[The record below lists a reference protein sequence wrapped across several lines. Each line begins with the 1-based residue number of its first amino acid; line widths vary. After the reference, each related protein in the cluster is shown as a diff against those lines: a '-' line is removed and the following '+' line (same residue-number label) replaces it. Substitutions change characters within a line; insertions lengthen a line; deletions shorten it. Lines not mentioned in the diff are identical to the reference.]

1 MFVKRS
7 ILNIFLYLCIING
20 LENQYVYSNS
30 IIHLKTYNIIYMT
43 TSEFIIQFRESDP
56 RRLALQASRYPDVD
70 MPFALNQIQGW
81 QTAQR
86 KLPSWA
92 ACDGVV
98 YPPHLNMEQCSSEP
112 TARYKQQVARRWVEA
127 VQPDA
132 ATCMTDLTGGFGV
145 DFSFTSRCFD
155 CATYVERNA
164 SLCEVVGANLPR
176 LGIQNAQVECAEAEA
191 VLERMEPQT
200 MIFLDP
206 ARRDEHGAK
215 TVLIADCTPDVCQLL
230 PSLMEKSQFVMLKL
244 SPMLDWHKAIVDLDG
259 KVREVHIVSVDG
271 ECKELLLVLSPDGK
285 PEVQVFCVDIQSRP
299 DSEGQYPR
307 SEFVYSIGG
316 EAEPQPTNST
326 FNIQNSKLPSAT
338 NLTLNIEHLTLNI
351 NNSTF
356 LFEPNASIM
365 KAGCFDEIARAYGV
379 SAVSRNSHLFL
390 SDEPVDGF
398 PGRTFAI
405 DAVTTMNK
413 RQLRQTLS
421 GMKQANIAVRNFPLS
436 VAELRKRLK
445 LNDGGDTYIFATTT
459 SDGDHILMITHKTK
473 K

>member
-1 MFVKRS
+1 
-7 ILNIFLYLCIING
+7 
-20 LENQYVYSNS
+20 
-30 IIHLKTYNIIYMT
+30 MT
-43 TSEFIIQFRESDP
+43 TSEFVKQFRQADP
-56 RRLALQASRYPDVD
+56 RKLALQASRYPDVD
-70 MPFALNQIQGW
+70 MPYALNQIQGW

-112 TARYKQQVARRWVEA
+112 TARYKQQVARRWAERIPNA
-127 VQPDA
+127 SR
-132 ATCMTDLTGGFGV
+132 TSMTDLTGGFGV

-176 LGIQNAQVECAEAEA
+176 LGIRNATVECAEAEA
-191 VLERMEPQT
+191 VLKQTEPQT

-230 PSLMEKSQFVMLKL
+230 PRLMEKSQFVMLKL

-259 KVREVHIVSVDG
+259 KVREVHIVSADG
-271 ECKELLLVLSPDGK
+271 ECKELLLVLAPDGK

-307 SEFVYSIGG
+307 NEFVYSIGG

-356 LFEPNASIM
+356 LFEPNASVM

-390 SDEPVDGF
+390 SDREIDGF
-398 PGRTFAI
+398 PGRSFAI

-445 LNDGGDTYIFATTT
+445 LSDGGDTYIFATTT
-459 SDGDHILMITHKTK
+459 SEGDHILMLTHKTK

>member
-1 MFVKRS
+1 
-7 ILNIFLYLCIING
+7 
-20 LENQYVYSNS
+20 
-30 IIHLKTYNIIYMT
+30 MT
-43 TSEFIIQFRESDP
+43 TSEFVKQFRQADP
-56 RRLALQASRYPDVD
+56 RKLALQASRYPDVD
-70 MPFALNQIQGW
+70 MPYALNQIQGW
-81 QTAQR
+81 QTALR

-98 YPPHLNMEQCSSEP
+98 YPPHLNMEQCSSEA
-112 TARYKQQVARRWVEA
+112 TARYKQQVARRWAERIPNA
-127 VQPDA
+127 SR
-132 ATCMTDLTGGFGV
+132 TSMTDLTGGFGV

-176 LGIQNAQVECAEAEA
+176 LGIRNAQVECAEAEA
-191 VLERMEPQT
+191 VLEQMEPQT

-230 PSLMEKSQFVMLKL
+230 PCLMQKSQFVMLKL

-259 KVREVHIVSVDG
+259 KVREVHIVSADG
-271 ECKELLLVLSPDGK
+271 ECKELLLVLAPDGT
-285 PEVQVFCVDIQSRP
+285 PEVQVFCVDILSKP
-299 DSEGQYPR
+299 DSQGVYPR
-307 SEFVYSIGG
+307 SEFVYSIATNVQ
-316 EAEPQPTNST
+316 EEVMENNSKSENSTSAQPTNST
-326 FNIQNSKLPSAT
+326 FNIQHSTLPPAT
-338 NLTLNIEHLTLNI
+338 
-351 NNSTF
+351 NSTF
-356 LFEPNASIM
+356 NIQHSTFLYEPNASVM

-379 SAVSRNSHLFL
+379 SAISRNSHLFL
-390 SDEPVDGF
+390 SDREIDGF
-398 PGRTFAI
+398 PGRSFAI

-459 SDGDHILMITHKTK
+459 SEGDHILMLTHKTK

>member
-1 MFVKRS
+1 
-7 ILNIFLYLCIING
+7 
-20 LENQYVYSNS
+20 
-30 IIHLKTYNIIYMT
+30 MT
-43 TSEFIIQFRESDP
+43 TSEFVKQFRQADP
-56 RRLALQASRYPDVD
+56 RKLALQASRYPDVD
-70 MPFALNQIQGW
+70 MPYALNQIQGW
-81 QTAQR
+81 QTALR

-98 YPPHLNMEQCSSEP
+98 YPPHLNMEQCSSEA
-112 TARYKQQVARRWVEA
+112 TARYKQQVARRWAERIPNA
-127 VQPDA
+127 SR
-132 ATCMTDLTGGFGV
+132 TSMTDLTGGFGV

-164 SLCEVVGANLPR
+164 SLCDVVGANLPR
-176 LGIQNAQVECAEAEA
+176 LGIQNAQVKCAEAEA
-191 VLERMEPQT
+191 VLEQMEPQT

-230 PSLMEKSQFVMLKL
+230 PSLMQKSQFVMLKL

-259 KVREVHIVSVDG
+259 KVREVHIVSADG
-271 ECKELLLVLSPDGK
+271 ECKELLLVLAPDGK

-356 LFEPNASIM
+356 LYEPNASVM

-379 SAVSRNSHLFL
+379 SAISRNSHLFL
-390 SDEPVDGF
+390 SDHETDGF

-445 LNDGGDTYIFATTT
+445 LSDGGDTYIFATTT
-459 SDGDHILMITHKTK
+459 SDGDHILMLTHKTK

>member
-1 MFVKRS
+1 
-7 ILNIFLYLCIING
+7 
-20 LENQYVYSNS
+20 
-30 IIHLKTYNIIYMT
+30 
-43 TSEFIIQFRESDP
+43 
-56 RRLALQASRYPDVD
+56 
-70 MPFALNQIQGW
+70 MPYALNQIQGW

-112 TARYKQQVARRWVEA
+112 TARYKQQVARLWAERIPNA
-127 VQPDA
+127 SR
-132 ATCMTDLTGGFGV
+132 TSMTDLTGGFGV

-164 SLCEVVGANLPR
+164 SLCDVVSANLPR
-176 LGIQNAQVECAEAEA
+176 LGIQNATVKCAEAEA
-191 VLERMEPQT
+191 VLEQMEPQT

-230 PSLMEKSQFVMLKL
+230 PRLMQKSQFVMLKL

-259 KVREVHIVSVDG
+259 KVREVHIVSADG
-271 ECKELLLVLSPDGK
+271 ECKELLLVLASDGK
-285 PEVQVFCVDIQSRP
+285 PEVQVFCVDILSKP

-307 SEFVYSIGG
+307 SEFVYSIATNAQ
-316 EAEPQPTNST
+316 EEMVENNSKLENSTSAQPTNST
-326 FNIQNSKLPSAT
+326 FNIQHSTLPPAT
-338 NLTLNIEHLTLNI
+338 NSTFNIQH
-351 NNSTF
+351 STF
-356 LFEPNASIM
+356 LFEPNASVM

-379 SAVSRNSHLFL
+379 SAISRNSHLFL
-390 SDEPVDGF
+390 SDHETDGF
-398 PGRTFAI
+398 PGRTFVI

-445 LNDGGDTYIFATTT
+445 LSDGGDTYIFATTT
-459 SDGDHILMITHKTK
+459 SDGDHILMLTHKTK

>member
-20 LENQYVYSNS
+20 VENQCVYSNS
-30 IIHLKTYNIIYMT
+30 IIHLQTYNIIHMT

-132 ATCMTDLTGGFGV
+132 DTCMTDLTGGFGV
-145 DFSFTSRCFD
+145 DFSFSSRCFSS
-155 CATYVERNA
+155 ATYVERNA
-164 SLCEVVGANLPR
+164 SLCDVVSANLPR
-176 LGIQNAQVECAEAEA
+176 LGIQNATAKCAEAED
-191 VLERMEPQT
+191 VLEQLEPQT

-230 PSLMEKSQFVMLKL
+230 PRLMAKSQFVMLKL

-271 ECKELLLVLSPDGK
+271 ECKELLLVLADNGTK
-285 PEVQVFCVDIQSRP
+285 NVQVFCVDIQSRP

-307 SEFVYSIGG
+307 SEFVYSIATNAQ
-316 EAEPQPTNST
+316 EEMVENNSKLENSTSAQPTNSKLKT
-326 FNIQNSKLPSAT
+326 QNSK
-338 NLTLNIEHLTLNI
+338 
-351 NNSTF
+351 F
-356 LFEPNASIM
+356 LHEPNASVM
-365 KAGCFDEIARAYGV
+365 KAGCFDEIARAYGIC
-379 SAVSRNSHLFL
+379 AISRNSHLFL
-390 SDEPVDGF
+390 SDELKEDF

-436 VAELRKRLK
+436 LAELRKRLK